1 MAQKI
6 FNIKQN
12 RHFRSEL
19 RNNLTEPEKILW
31 QRIRSKQLGTKFR
44 RQHGI
49 GDYIVDFYC
58 PEKRLVIE
66 LDGDSHYNTDTQEHD
81 RKRDDF
87 MRSLGL
93 QVIRFTNQDIMK
105 NLDAVLEVIHQS
117 IQPSK

>member
-1 MAQKI
+1 MTQKL

-12 RHFRSEL
+12 RHFRSVL

-31 QRIRSKQLGTKFR
+31 QRIRSKQLGVKFR

-49 GDYIVDFYC
+49 GKYIVDFYC
-58 PEKRLVIE
+58 PEKKLVIE
-66 LDGDSHYNTDTQEHD
+66 LDGDSHYNHDTQAYD

-87 MRSLGL
+87 MRSQGL

-105 NLDAVLEVIHQS
+105 KLDAVLEVIHQS
-117 IQPSK
+117 IQTPK